1 MYIYRTYLLQVCR
14 LIHDMSIQNF
24 KERKCRKIYVLLLD
38 YILGYMSGDNLACK
52 IRELRDENT
61 ILKSAYEL
69 EDNMVANLK

>member
-1 MYIYRTYLLQVCR
+1 MILV
-14 LIHDMSIQNF
+14 SKIQAE
-24 KERKCRKIYVLLLD
+24 KKCSKIYVLLLD
-38 YILGYMSGDNLACK
+38 YMLGNMSGDNLACK

>member
-1 MYIYRTYLLQVCR
+1 MQ
-14 LIHDMSIQNF
+14 
-24 KERKCRKIYVLLLD
+24 KIYVLLLD
-38 YILGYMSGDNLACK
+38 YMVGYMSGDNLACK

>member
-1 MYIYRTYLLQVCR
+1 M
-14 LIHDMSIQNF
+14 
-24 KERKCRKIYVLLLD
+24 D

-69 EDNMVANLK
+69 EDNMAANLK